1 VLSVPVFTTDE
12 TRNRGNQDPEYDNPH
27 CVFHLI
33 NKLPTYSGDET
44 AAEEDGRKLSEL
56 EKETMRMSQKFTFEE
71 IRKAEK
77 LALAIGRCAE

>member
-1 VLSVPVFTTDE
+1 
-12 TRNRGNQDPEYDNPH
+12 
-27 CVFHLI
+27 LI